1 LSRSFVTVTLAAVS
15 LLVVLA
21 AGGYLEIDAASPRIA
36 SASSVRAA
44 SQSQLDPRVLC
55 RQRSCAWR
63 QRSPDPAARVAAAP
77 PARPPAP
84 IAGRGYRVVF
94 VDTFTRLRRRV
105 WDNREW
111 WNTPPPRRS
120 QFVRRGVLHLV
131 SRRSQGYEN
140 ITVTTFSSRKVFKF
154 GYFEARIKWT
164 KGIGSW
170 PAFWLMSNAWAR
182 RGADDCSLGIRAAEI
197 DIFEGYGQYP
207 RVFNGAIHRNS
218 GDFICSPPADAFNSN
233 SFQPQRIDLTRRFHT
248 YAARWTPTR
257 VTWYLDQRRM
267 MSWPTYGTTDT
278 RMFILLSTQVTDDPP
293 TDSTTPN
300 ALRTKFDWVRV
311 WQKR

>member
-1 LSRSFVTVTLAAVS
+1 M
-15 LLVVLA
+15 
-21 AGGYLEIDAASPRIA
+21 PR
-36 SASSVRAA
+36 
-44 SQSQLDPRVLC
+44 
-55 RQRSCAWR
+55 
-63 QRSPDPAARVAAAP
+63 
-77 PARPPAP
+77 P
-84 IAGRGYRVVF
+84 IRGEGYRVVF
-94 VDTFTRLRRRV
+94 KDTFHRLRRRV

-120 QFVRRGVLHLV
+120 QYVKKGVLHLV

-140 ITVTTFSSRKVFKF
+140 IAVTTFSSRKAFEF

-182 RGADDCSLGIRAAEI
+182 RGAGDCSLGISAAEV

-218 GDFICSPPADAFNSN
+218 GDFICPQGPQPADEFNSN
-233 SFQPQRIDLTRRFHT
+233 SFQPQRFDLTRRFHT

-267 MSWPTYGTTDT
+267 MSWPTYETTDT

-293 TDSTTPN
+293 TDSSTPN
-300 ALRTKFDWVRV
+300 QLRTKFDWVRV